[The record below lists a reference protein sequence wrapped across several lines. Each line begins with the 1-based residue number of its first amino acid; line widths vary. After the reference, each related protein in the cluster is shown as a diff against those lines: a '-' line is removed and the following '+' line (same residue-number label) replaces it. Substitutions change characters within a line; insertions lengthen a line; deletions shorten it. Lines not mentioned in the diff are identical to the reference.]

1 MIRLFFVLIALNL
14 SLTACQ
20 SQIPLATSSPA
31 LRSSAFLPPEP
42 GTTPKPKPCVNAQA
56 ILPPGLNPKPG
67 CPCSGIKPR
76 AFIPVEPGMPGNPLK
91 PKPGC

>member
-1 MIRLFFVLIALNL
+1 MQRLFFVLIALNL

-20 SQIPLATSSPA
+20 SQIPLATNPAA

-42 GTTPKPKPCVNAQA
+42 GTAPKPNPCVNAQA